1 MGIGA
6 EECGVDGRSL
16 GNAFVGGGS
25 VMRSEERCFNDFCL
39 KRRLLAMSTGHL
51 GHADLMGSPSI

>member
-1 MGIGA
+1 MGIVA
-6 EECGVDGRSL
+6 EECGVAGRSL

-25 VMRSEERCFNDFCL
+25 VMRSEERCLNDFCL
-39 KRRLLAMSTGHL
+39 KRRLLAMPNDHF